1 MLRLSYRSLALLALL
16 ATIAASLFVCLR
28 QGTVYAAGETS
39 TPKSEPAPK
48 SDPAV
53 ERTRRQVRM
62 LDDLY
67 KTTIVFITNTY
78 VDDDGDVA
86 AGEIARD
93 LFTAMREKGWHDA
106 RLVDATGHPT
116 NDENAPRD
124 GFEKAAVK
132 KILEGE
138 TYVEEVTTE
147 KGKPVLLAA
156 TVVPVVNEK
165 CIICHEGWKVGKVIG
180 AVSYKLPIE

>member
-1 MLRLSYRSLALLALL
+1 MLRSSYRSFALLALL
-16 ATIAASLFVCLR
+16 AAVVGLLFVCLR
-28 QGTVYAAGETS
+28 EETSYAAGD
-39 TPKSEPAPK
+39 APQRK

-53 ERTRRQVRM
+53 ERTRRQVKM

-78 VDDDGDVA
+78 VKSDGDVA

-93 LFTAMREKGWHDA
+93 LFAAMREKGWHDA
-106 RLVDATGHPT
+106 RLIDATGHPT

-132 KILEGE
+132 KILAGE
-138 TYVEEVTTE
+138 TYVDEVTTE

-165 CIICHEGWKVGKVIG
+165 CIMCHEGWKVGKTVG

>member
-1 MLRLSYRSLALLALL
+1 MLRLSYRTFAILALLA
-16 ATIAASLFVCLR
+16 ATIASVCLCLR
-28 QGTVYAAGETS
+28 QGPAYAAGDARPS
-39 TPKSEPAPK
+39 K

-53 ERTRRQVRM
+53 ERTRRQVKM

-78 VDDDGDVA
+78 VKSDGDVA

-93 LFTAMREKGWHDA
+93 LFAAMREKGWHDA
-106 RLVDATGHPT
+106 RLIDATGSPT

-124 GFEKAAVK
+124 GFEKEAVK
-132 KILEGE
+132 KILAGE
-138 TYVEEVTTE
+138 TYVDQVTTE

-165 CIICHEGWKVGKVIG
+165 CIICHKGWKVGAVAG

>member
-1 MLRLSYRSLALLALL
+1 MFRGSYSTLAAFGFALSLAGLLIVGFSRPAAQ
-16 ATIAASLFVCLR
+16 ATDAA
-28 QGTVYAAGETS
+28 
-39 TPKSEPAPK
+39 APVK
-48 SDPAV
+48 KDPAV
-53 ERTRRQVRM
+53 ERARRQVKM

-78 VDDDGDVA
+78 VDSDSDVA

-93 LFTAMREKGWHDA
+93 LFAAMREKGWHDA

-132 KILEGE
+132 KILAGE
-138 TYVEEVTTE
+138 TYVDEVATE
-147 KGKPVLLAA
+147 KGKQYLLAA
-156 TVVPVVNEK
+156 TVVPVVNQK
-165 CIICHEGWKVGKVIG
+165 CVICHPAWKVGQVIG

>member
-1 MLRLSYRSLALLALL
+1 MFRFRALAAFFSTL
-16 ATIAASLFVCLR
+16 ATAGLLFVCFR
-28 QGTVYAAGETS
+28 GPAAQAGDS
-39 TPKSEPAPK
+39 AVASKK
-48 SDPAV
+48 DPAV
-53 ERTRRQVRM
+53 ERARREVKM

-78 VDDDGDVA
+78 VDTKEDVA

-93 LFTAMREKGWHDA
+93 LFAAMREKGWHDA

-116 NDENAPRD
+116 NDENIARE
-124 GFEKAAVK
+124 GFEKAAIK
-132 KILEGE
+132 KLLAGE
-138 TYVEEVTTE
+138 SYVDEVMTD
-147 KGKPVLLAA
+147 KGKQYLLAA

-165 CIICHEGWKVGKVIG
+165 CMNCHPAYKKVGQVIG

>member
-1 MLRLSYRSLALLALL
+1 MSCLNRRTLTAFCAALSVAGLLFLG
-16 ATIAASLFVCLR
+16 LR
-28 QGTVYAAGETS
+28 QPVATAADAATS
-39 TPKSEPAPK
+39 TTK
-48 SDPAV
+48 DPAV
-53 ERTRRQVRM
+53 ERARKQVKM

-67 KTTIVFITNTY
+67 KTTIVYITNTY
-78 VDDDGDVA
+78 VDSEKDVA

-116 NDENAPRD
+116 NDENAARND
-124 GFEKAAVK
+124 FEKAAIK
-132 KILEGE
+132 KLLAGE
-138 TYVEEVTTE
+138 TYVDEIKTE
-147 KGKPVLLAA
+147 KDKKYLLAA

-165 CIICHEGWKVGKVIG
+165 CMKCHPSYKKVGQVIG

>member
-1 MLRLSYRSLALLALL
+1 MLRFSYRTFALLALV
-16 ATIAASLFVCLR
+16 ATIVGTLFVCWR
-28 QGTVYAAGETS
+28 QGAAYAAGD
-39 TPKSEPAPK
+39 APQRK
-48 SDPAV
+48 NDPAV
-53 ERTRRQVRM
+53 ERTRRQVKM

-78 VDDDGDVA
+78 VKSDGDVA

-93 LFTAMREKGWHDA
+93 LFAAMREKGWHDA
-106 RLVDATGHPT
+106 RLLDATGHPT
-116 NDENAPRD
+116 NDENAPRE

-132 KILEGE
+132 KILAGE

-147 KGKPVLLAA
+147 KGKSFLLAA

-165 CIICHEGWKVGKVIG
+165 CVICHKGWKVGEVVG

>member
-1 MLRLSYRSLALLALL
+1 MPRHTP
-16 ATIAASLFVCLR
+16 TIAAFCLALSVAGLFIVALR
-28 QGTVYAAGETS
+28 QPRVEAGES
-39 TPKSEPAPK
+39 AVATPK
-48 SDPAV
+48 DPAV
-53 ERTRRQVRM
+53 ERARRQVKM

-78 VDDDGDVA
+78 VKTDGDVA

-93 LFTAMREKGWHDA
+93 LFGVMREKGWHDA

-124 GFEKAAVK
+124 GFEKAAIQ
-132 KILEGE
+132 KILAGE
-138 TYVEEVTTE
+138 TYVDEVATE
-147 KGKPVLLAA
+147 KGKQYLLAA

-165 CIICHEGWKVGKVIG
+165 CILCHPSWKVGRVIG
-180 AVSYKLPIE
+180 AVS

>member
-1 MLRLSYRSLALLALL
+1 MFRGSYQALAAVVLGLSTAWL
-16 ATIAASLFVCLR
+16 LFVSAPMP
-28 QGTVYAAGETS
+28 AAE
-39 TPKSEPAPK
+39 A
-48 SDPAV
+48 DDAPAV
-53 ERTRRQVRM
+53 KKDAAIERTRRQVKM

-93 LFTAMREKGWHDA
+93 LFGAMREKGWHDA

-124 GFEKAAVK
+124 GFEKAAIK
-132 KILEGE
+132 KILAGE
-138 TYVEEVTTE
+138 TYVDKVTTE
-147 KGKPVLLAA
+147 KGKSYLLAA
-156 TVVPVVNEK
+156 TVVPVVNQK
-165 CIICHEGWKVGKVIG
+165 CVLCHPTWKVGEVIG

>member
-1 MLRLSYRSLALLALL
+1 MSCLNRRTLTAFCLALSL
-16 ATIAASLFVCLR
+16 AASLFLGLR
-28 QGTVYAAGETS
+28 HPVATAGDTVATR
-39 TPKSEPAPK
+39 TK
-48 SDPAV
+48 DPAI
-53 ERTRRQVRM
+53 ERTRKQVKM

-78 VDDDGDVA
+78 VDSEKDVA

-93 LFTAMREKGWHDA
+93 LFAAMREKGWHDA

-116 NDENAPRD
+116 NDENAARTD
-124 GFEKAAVK
+124 FEKTAIK
-132 KILEGE
+132 KLLAGE
-138 TYVEEVTTE
+138 TYVDEIKTE
-147 KGKPVLLAA
+147 KDKQYLLAA

-165 CIICHEGWKVGKVIG
+165 CMQCHPSYKKVGQVIG

>member
-1 MLRLSYRSLALLALL
+1 MVQKKFATVAALGFGLALAGLL
-16 ATIAASLFVCLR
+16 AVSL
-28 QGTVYAAGETS
+28 
-39 TPKSEPAPK
+39 PEPAAQAADPAPEK
-48 SDPAV
+48 KDPAV
-53 ERTRRQVRM
+53 ERTRKQVKM

-78 VDDDGDVA
+78 VDSGKDVA

-93 LFTAMREKGWHDA
+93 LFKAMSEKGWHDA

-132 KILEGE
+132 KILAGE
-138 TYVEEVTTE
+138 KYVDEIKTE
-147 KGKPVLLAA
+147 KGKPYLLAA
-156 TVVPVVNEK
+156 TVVPVVNQK
-165 CIICHEGWKVGKVIG
+165 CILCHPTWKVGEVAG
-180 AVSYKLPIE
+180 ALTYKLPIE

>member
-1 MLRLSYRSLALLALL
+1 MSRLTYRSFAVLAIL
-16 ATIAASLFVCLR
+16 ATILGSFFVCLR
-28 QGTVYAAGETS
+28 QEILYAAGEAS
-39 TPKSEPAPK
+39 QRK

-53 ERTRRQVRM
+53 ERTRRQVKM

-78 VDDDGDVA
+78 VKSDGDVA

-93 LFTAMREKGWHDA
+93 LFAAMREKGWHDA

-132 KILEGE
+132 KILAGE

-165 CIICHEGWKVGKVIG
+165 CIMCHEGWKVGKVVG